1 MIAWILAQKEK
12 ILSHATNITLHEGVH
27 PLVSSPW
34 VSYNIIGKLLEQ
46 ASDGNQVLAIKVVR
60 FHLLWEHSEGL
71 RRDYS
76 RIEES

>member
-46 ASDGNQVLAIKVVR
+46 ASDGNQVLVIKV
-60 FHLLWEHSEGL
+60 
-71 RRDYS
+71 
-76 RIEES
+76 